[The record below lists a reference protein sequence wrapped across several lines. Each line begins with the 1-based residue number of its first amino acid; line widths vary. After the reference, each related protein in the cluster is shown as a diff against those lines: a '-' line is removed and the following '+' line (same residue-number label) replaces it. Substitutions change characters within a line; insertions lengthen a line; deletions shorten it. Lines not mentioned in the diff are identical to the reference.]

1 MSKAIP
7 ALVTPELLVWARNL
21 DSISVG
27 EIAAKMHTTSERI
40 LEWENGT
47 AHPTLTQAKNL
58 AKQYRVPFVYFYLP
72 DIPQKT
78 KRLDKVDYRTFGNVG
93 DQFVM
98 SRELR
103 WLLRDIEDRRDTML
117 TLYAD
122 EGQDVKKF
130 PIKLATSTDESQIAD
145 AIRQLLGLTVDIQR
159 TFRKPETALNYCIR
173 KLESYDVLIFQA
185 AKVQQAEMRGLSVA
199 YEKMPIIVLNR
210 KDEPSARLFTLF
222 HELVHIIT
230 RTSGVCNETTQSAN
244 TNNNVELACNRIAGN
259 ALVPKSA
266 IKKHAKL
273 EELRTYGFDDFYIN
287 AIARDFAVS
296 KEVII
301 HVLWELNIITKD
313 FYFETLRRYKDE
325 YDAHVAK
332 RPKGFLPPVTD
343 TGTQVG
349 KLYARTV
356 LGAYHADRI
365 SARDTS
371 NFLLDLK
378 AKNFSKLER
387 WCF

>member
-21 DSISVG
+21 DSISID

-40 LEWENGT
+40 LEWENGS
-47 AHPTLTQAKNL
+47 AHPTLTQAKKL

-72 DIPQKT
+72 DIPQKA
-78 KRLDKVDYRTFGNVG
+78 KRLEKVDYRTFGNIG
-93 DQFVM
+93 DQFAM

-103 WLLRDIEDRRDTML
+103 WLIRDIEDRRDTML
-117 TLYAD
+117 ALYED
-122 EGQDVKKF
+122 EGQDVKEF
-130 PIKLATSTDESQIAD
+130 PVKLTTSTDESQIAK
-145 AIRQLLGLTVDIQR
+145 AIRHLLDLTADIQR
-159 TFRKPETALNYCIR
+159 SFRKPEVALSYCIR
-173 KLESYDVLIFQA
+173 KLESFDVLIFQA
-185 AKVQQAEMRGLSVA
+185 VKVQQSEMRGLSAA

-222 HELVHIIT
+222 HELVHIVT
-230 RTSGVCNETTQSAN
+230 KTSGVCNETSQNSN
-244 TNNNVELACNRIAGN
+244 TTNNVELACNRIAGN
-259 ALVPKSA
+259 ALVPKSE
-266 IKKHAKL
+266 IKKHTVL
-273 EELRTYGFDDFYIN
+273 EKIKTYGFDDSYVN
-287 AIARDFAVS
+287 AIARDYAVS

-301 HVLWELNIITKD
+301 HILWELNIITKD
-313 FYFETLRRYKDE
+313 FYFETLRRYRDE

-332 RPKGFLPPVTD
+332 RPKGFLPPATD

-356 LGAYHADRI
+356 LGAYYADRI